1 MTEIAE
7 LTTSDT
13 LKLPEEVA
21 ARFRPSDRFMVW
33 AEGDTLYLKRI
44 APRSVT
50 RIVAEAPEDEP
61 MSPEEINEIVHQVRI
76 ELGVQPIVR

>member
-21 ARFRPSDRFMVW
+21 ARFRPLDRSMVW

-50 RIVAEAPEDEP
+50 SIVAEAPEGEP
-61 MSPEEINEIVHQVRI
+61 MSPEEINKIVHQVRKQSRP
-76 ELGVQPIVR
+76 E